1 MEDEKD
7 DDDDDHMTDYT
18 TDEED
23 NDTEDDNTDQRD
35 KEKKEANSIGEELP
49 SKCPVC
55 KKVKNNLL
63 LHIRLKESCNKEV
76 GPELYR
82 KWKNLADKRNKSK
95 AQKKYIQTGKHKNV
109 QKKYMNKCDAADREH
124 SLQVQRR
131 KQARFLQR
139 EKIKRGKQSSSK
151 RLESFNTLCIDILQ
165 ALKQGIIP
173 NETQL
178 NKFHLVEP
186 EIDPDDKKLYTW
198 MMATDKKFLL
208 DVILFQ
214 QMAFM
219 TKLEWESSLKAAR
232 NLSIEAMVKIREI
245 IGKMQAYKHPNTS
258 EVFVH
263 EKYKSKCKATEDNS
277 LSSHPRPETFSD
289 CDKKLLAELIQD
301 IMGGG
306 LEELKNS
313 YVTQFLPFPKM
324 RQNLYVVMHMV

>member
-23 NDTEDDNTDQRD
+23 DDTEDVKTDKGE
-35 KEKKEANSIGEELP
+35 KEKKEAKSINEELP

-63 LHIRLKESCNKEV
+63 LHIRLKESCNKEIS
-76 GPELYR
+76 PDLYR
-82 KWKNLADKRNKSK
+82 RWQNLASKRNRSK
-95 AQKKYIQTGKHKNV
+95 AQKKYIQSGKHKNV
-109 QKKYMNKCDAADREH
+109 QKKYIKKCDASDREH

-131 KQARFLQR
+131 KQARFIQR

-151 RLESFNTLCIDILQ
+151 RLEAFNTLCIDILQ

-173 NETQL
+173 NETLL
-178 NKFHLVEP
+178 NKFQLVEP

-198 MMATDKKFLL
+198 MMATDKPFLL
-208 DVILFQ
+208 DVIMFQ

-219 TKLEWESSLKAAR
+219 TKSEWESSLKSAR
-232 NLSIEAMVKIREI
+232 NLSIEAMIKIREI
-245 IGKMQAYKHPNTS
+245 IGKMQAYKHPNTR
-258 EVFVH
+258 EVYVH
-263 EKYKSKCKATEDNS
+263 EKYQSKCKATEDES
-277 LSSHPRPETFSD
+277 LALLPRPETFSD

-306 LEELKNS
+306 LEDLENS
-313 YVTQFLPFPKM
+313 HVAKFLQFQKM
-324 RQNLYVVMHMV
+324 RHNLLIVMDMV